1 MEEAERNL
9 AALTAAPDALEV
21 LAEMNKKKELRAVDH
36 KSIDYLPVRKNLYI
50 VPQSIAKLSPIEV
63 AERRAKLGVKVR
75 GKGAPA
81 PVSKFSEAG
90 LSERIMAVLE
100 KKNITEPFPVQ
111 AQCLPCI
118 MAGRDV
124 IGIAKTGS
132 GKTLAF
138 VLPMLRHILDQPPLA
153 PNETGPI
160 GLILAPARELAY
172 QIHMVCKGLAKHLGL
187 KSTAVYGGAGVAEQI
202 GDLKRGTHV
211 LCATP
216 GRLIDILTMQSGKLI
231 SLQRVSMVCVDECDR
246 AFDMGFEP
254 QISAILA
261 AVRPDRQTVLF
272 SATFPKA
279 VENLAKKSLRAPLE
293 ILIGGRSVASDSVDQ
308 YAEVVEEEDKF
319 LRLLQILG
327 EHAGDD

>member
-1 MEEAERNL
+1 
-9 AALTAAPDALEV
+9 LTAAPDALEV

-36 KSIDYLPVRKNLYI
+36 AAVDYLTVRKNLYL
-50 VPQSIAKLSPIEV
+50 VPRSVARLTPEEV
-63 AERRAKLGVKVR
+63 VERRARLGVKVR

-81 PVSKFSEAG
+81 PVLKFSEAG

-100 KKNITEPFPVQ
+100 KKNITAPFPVQ
-111 AQCLPCI
+111 AACLPCI

-153 PNETGPI
+153 PHETGPI
-160 GLILAPARELAY
+160 GLIIAPARELAY
-172 QIHMVCKGLAKHLGL
+172 QIHMVCKGLTKHLGL

-202 GDLKRGTHV
+202 GDLKRGTHI

-216 GRLIDILTMQSGKLI
+216 GRLIDILTMSCGKLI
-231 SLQRVSMVCVDECDR
+231 SLQRVSMVCLDECDR

-254 QISAILA
+254 QVSAILA

-272 SATFPKA
+272 SATFPR
-279 VENLAKKSLRAPLE
+279 VRIFPSVCLLFPSL
-293 ILIGGRSVASDSVDQ
+293 
-308 YAEVVEEEDKF
+308 
-319 LRLLQILG
+319 
-327 EHAGDD
+327 